1 MGDELFKVCYPKSFK
16 NSNRLGES
24 CLNIMVKRGHEV
36 DLEYSKKLIID
47 KMNTFFGYNVVE
59 KIKLITFEGEQE
71 KFKEN
76 YNKDVAESEYI
87 EKISRIKND
96 KVKNSLIELSKLF
109 KKK

>member
-16 NSNRLGES
+16 NSNRLGRS

-76 YNKDVAESEYI
+76 YNKDVAESKYI